1 MAKFLRLFLPLALA
15 GCAPNLPAPTNNITV
30 SAYTKT
36 PLTNAVALTASPPA
50 EWWRGFNNAALN
62 QLVAT
67 GLANSPTITEAS
79 ANLSA
84 AAFAATAATGAYLP
98 QLSLNPNL
106 SRAAYPTGPNAFPP
120 YTIYALTGTI
130 SYDPGLFGARKFTWQ
145 NGAAL
150 TAYQQAE
157 LDAARQSVAG
167 NITAAAITLAG
178 DNAQIA
184 TTQSI
189 IAAEQKLFSLL
200 QGEYADGAIPQ
211 LSLLQQQSQILATQ
225 ATLPALQTEADTQTN
240 RLAILTGQLPA
251 AFSPPPITL
260 DSLTPPSPIPLAIPS
275 TYLANRP
282 DLRAARAT
290 IAAQNA
296 ELGLAIAHMYPDL
309 TLTAQGGYA
318 AATLGTLFQP
328 ASALWSLAGNLLQP
342 IYAGDTLHARKQAA
356 QAQLTAALAAYQS
369 AILAAFAEA
378 ADTLQAVQND
388 QIALTRA
395 TEAATTATAAYHLA
409 AQQFALG
416 ATDYTTVLTA
426 QTTATQQ
433 ALILA
438 QTRTTLML
446 DTARLEAATVPVA
459 GP

>member
-1 MAKFLRLFLPLALA
+1 MVKRLLPFLLLA
-15 GCAPNLPAPTNNITV
+15 GCAPNLPAPATNIAV
-30 SAYTKT
+30 SAYTKA
-36 PLTNAVALTASPPA
+36 PLTNAVALTSSPPA
-50 EWWRGFNNAALN
+50 QWWRGFHNAALDN
-62 QLVAT
+62 LVAT

-79 ANLSA
+79 ANLAA
-84 AAFAATAATGAYLP
+84 AAFAATAASGAYLP
-98 QLSLNPNL
+98 QISLNPNL
-106 SRAAYPTGPNAFPP
+106 NRAAYPTGPNAFPP
-120 YTIYALTGTI
+120 YTIYSLTGTI
-130 SYDPGLFGARKFTWQ
+130 SYDPGLFGARKYTWQ

-150 TAYQQAE
+150 AAYQRAE
-157 LDAARQSVAG
+157 LDAARQTLAG
-167 NITAAAITLAG
+167 NIAAAAITLAG

-184 TTQSI
+184 TTESI

-211 LSLLQQQSQILATQ
+211 LNVLQQQSQILATQ
-225 ATLPALQTEADTQTN
+225 ATLPALQTEAETQTD

-251 AFSPPPITL
+251 AFTPPPITL

-282 DLRAARAT
+282 DLRAARAI

-296 ELGLAIAHMYPDL
+296 QLGIAIAHMYPDI

-318 AATLGTLFQP
+318 AVTLGTLFQP

-342 IYAGDTLHARKQAA
+342 IYAGGTLHARKQAA
-356 QAQLTAALAAYQS
+356 QAQLTAALSAYQS

-378 ADTLQAVQND
+378 ADALQAVQND
-388 QIALTRA
+388 QTAITRA
-395 TEAATTATAAYHLA
+395 TEAAYTATAAYHLA

-438 QTRTTLML
+438 QTQTTSLL
-446 DTARLEAATVPVA
+446 DIARLQAATA
-459 GP
+459 SGP